1 MGEWKRV
8 IHSLLQ
14 HESLAGWWWCL
25 GHCCSTGKSCF
36 MQIAP
41 LGWWWWG
48 ITATVNMIMLI
59 KSSNVT
65 IYRFFLFILS
75 FGYVSASAWLF
86 ERYKDTKTF
95 SPLKADNI
103 FYYLFFFKF
112 GGNLTSR
119 WYLHSPPSGKEGWLK
134 AGVVG
139 GYTMLIINDLCI
151 HLPPPPTGTPP
162 SRRRRMEIPPTG

>member
-119 WYLHSPPSGKEGWLK
+119 WYLHSPPSG
-134 AGVVG
+134 
-139 GYTMLIINDLCI
+139 
-151 HLPPPPTGTPP
+151 
-162 SRRRRMEIPPTG
+162 RRMLNTIDYQIIIFLINFTVKFEEEPNNLYEER